1 MHSRNESEMSDA
13 KLQMDKEYELLKA
26 NAEVQLKAME
36 QHHEREREALRRT
49 GAGEEAKMQRSLQP
63 KHDAEMRQ
71 QQQLLKKEYER
82 IKDTFKKV
90 SCHVSK

>member
-1 MHSRNESEMSDA
+1 MSDA

>member
-1 MHSRNESEMSDA
+1 MSDA

-90 SCHVSK
+90 SCDVSK